1 MDYQK
6 LCFDTKALVHL
17 IGSTVLEERKNFQVE
32 NVEHKGLH
40 DFVTHVDKMVEK
52 QLVEGLEDLL
62 PESGFIAE
70 EGTSTKK
77 GERFNWIIDPIDG
90 TTNFIHG
97 IPTFAI
103 SIALKEYDD
112 LVIGVVYEINADEM
126 FYAWKGSDSYLNDS
140 IIRVSKTTNMHYSL
154 VATGFPY
161 HNFEGVDNYLLVLK
175 DFMKSTSGLRRIGSA
190 AVDLIYVAC
199 GRFEG
204 FFEYGL
210 NPWDVAGGTFI
221 VQQAGGLVTDW
232 NGGDDSVFG
241 KTILASNGKLHEEY
255 LATIKKHFD
264 A

>member
-6 LCFDTKALVHL
+6 LCYDTKSLVYQ
-17 IGSTVLEERKNFQVE
+17 IGSTVLGERKKFKIE
-32 NVEHKGLH
+32 NVEVKGLH
-40 DFVTHVDKMVEK
+40 DFVTHVDKSVEK
-52 QLVEGLEDLL
+52 QLVEGLEKLI

-70 EGTSTKK
+70 EETSTKK

-103 SIALKEYDD
+103 SIALKEENE
-112 LVIGVVYEINADEM
+112 LVLGVVYEINADEM
-126 FYAWKGSDSYLNDS
+126 FYAWKDSPAYLNDT
-140 IIRVSKTTNMHYSL
+140 IINVSNINIADNSL

-161 HNFEGVDNYLLVLK
+161 HKFEGVDNYLQVLK
-175 DFMKSTSGLRRIGSA
+175 DFMKSTSGLRRMGSA

-221 VQQAGGLVTDW
+221 VQRAGGTVTDW
-232 NGGDDSVFG
+232 NGGDNCVFG
-241 KTILASNGKLHEEY
+241 KTILASNGRLHNEY
-255 LATIKKHFD
+255 LTKIKTHFND
-264 A
+264 